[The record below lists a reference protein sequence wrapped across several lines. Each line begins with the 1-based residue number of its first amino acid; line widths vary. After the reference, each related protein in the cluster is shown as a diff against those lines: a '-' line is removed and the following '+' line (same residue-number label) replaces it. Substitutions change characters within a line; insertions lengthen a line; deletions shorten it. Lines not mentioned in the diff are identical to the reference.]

1 MSEPGKAVFLSYAS
15 QDAEAA
21 KRICE
26 ALRAAG
32 VEVWFD
38 TDGGLEHGDE
48 WDAKIRRQIKECVLF
63 LPIISANTQAREEGY
78 FRIEWELAAERA
90 MGIAS
95 GVAFILPIVIDNT
108 REPDALVPDRF
119 RKVQWTR
126 LPGGTVPPDVK
137 ARFLKLWS
145 HRTGVLSHEAARA
158 TGSEPVQ
165 TLQPKSRAG
174 LYPVAVLAL
183 ALVAGAGWWLLHRP
197 ATLTATEATKVL
209 APVSEA
215 KQLVAKAWEQ
225 MNKPKLARAVLETA
239 DGFCKRAAE
248 LDANDAEVWAAW
260 SQVDS
265 WFVYHN
271 FDRSPARREGARTK
285 ASRAMQLAPDSYEAR
300 LAQAC
305 QLVRAG
311 GGQTASLFDAQ
322 AESLLRALLRDN
334 QEEPRALLALG
345 ILLRNSGKFAE
356 AREIFGRLVKNPAFA
371 TQGWNEL
378 GWAER
383 FAGDNRAAEAAID
396 TSIALQPYWGN
407 LGLKTIIAQ
416 TWWGDLDLA
425 KATLDR
431 TSASDRQEDRG
442 IIFSNYLY
450 YWRREPEAMLQVLS
464 SVPRDWLQ
472 MNGFDGP
479 KAYRTALAHRMA
491 GHGEAAKIQ
500 WQTALKLVERRLADS
515 PDSSQL
521 IHWKGVLLAESGN
534 RPEAETALRL
544 AQEMGNTG
552 SSNLSADDE
561 ILLGNLDAAIALLE
575 RQVDERA
582 RGMTAADFRLNPVY
596 DPLRKEPRFQALLA
610 RMEADPKFSPKAK
623 AVPAPSSLSPSP
635 PEQPKIDQKSVAVLA
650 FANLSDDK
658 GNEYFSDGI
667 SEELLNVLAKIPGLK
682 VSARTSAFYFKGKE
696 VPIPEI
702 AQKLGVAY
710 VVEGSVRKAGDKV
723 RITAQLI
730 KAEGGFHVWSDSF
743 TRDLKDIFAVQD
755 EIAGLIA
762 QQLQLKL
769 GGSSRAMKQVNPEA
783 YRLVLEGRNFWLLRT
798 GDGFARAEAAFNKA
812 LALDPAFAEAHAGLA
827 DVWSIRAW
835 YRLLGGESDASDD
848 LNRGDAEA
856 QIALRLDPALAEPY
870 AALGAV
876 RYNQRRYAE
885 SEQYYQE
892 ALRLNPNYAF
902 AHHWHAQLRG
912 NIGHLDELMA
922 GMDKAIELDPLA
934 FITLTSHTLF
944 LTFARRYEEAITLSD
959 RALALRSEV
968 FVPLYGNRALLMLVV
983 GRKDEAVAAART
995 VLNNPQFQPRWWLD
1009 ANALYVLRRAGF
1021 TAEAQADAERIR
1033 AALPARSQLHAAI
1046 LAALGQP
1053 HEALELLVANG
1064 VSSTSIS
1071 SLYYSEMWDE
1081 VRADPRFPGVI
1092 VKLGFESDYRLAR
1105 ETLARMRNE
1114 QEAKK

>member
-1 MSEPGKAVFLSYAS
+1 MSEPTKAVFLSYAREDT
-15 QDAEAA
+15 DAAR
-21 KRICE
+21 RIAD
-26 ALRAAG
+26 ALRSQG
-32 VEVWFD
+32 LEVWFD
-38 TDGGLEHGDE
+38 QNELRGGDT
-48 WDAKIRRQIKECVLF
+48 WDAKIRQQINDCTLF
-63 LPIISANTQAREEGY
+63 LPIVSAHTQERSKGY
-78 FRIEWELAAERA
+78 FRLEWKLAVEQTHL
-90 MGIAS
+90 MLE
-95 GVAFILPIVIDNT
+95 GVPFLAPIVIDDT
-108 REPDALVPDRF
+108 PESGAAVPAEF
-119 RKVQWTR
+119 MKVQWTH
-126 LPGGTVPPDVK
+126 LPGALPTPQFVGQVK
-137 ARFLKLWS
+137 RLLEGN
-145 HRTGVLSHEAARA
+145 TLEAGRPRPAERGGGA
-158 TGSEPVQ
+158 ASPVSAKRRS
-165 TLQPKSRAG
+165 P
-174 LYPVAVLAL
+174 LAL
-183 ALVAGAGWWLLHRP
+183 AAAALVVVAIAVALISSKKSERP
-197 ATLTATEATKVL
+197 SAAPAQPVTATPRPTSQPVAPTAT
-209 APVSEA
+209 A
-215 KQLVAKAWEQ
+215 
-225 MNKPKLARAVLETA
+225 
-239 DGFCKRAAE
+239 
-248 LDANDAEVWAAW
+248 
-260 SQVDS
+260 
-265 WFVYHN
+265 
-271 FDRSPARREGARTK
+271 
-285 ASRAMQLAPDSYEAR
+285 
-300 LAQAC
+300 
-305 QLVRAG
+305 
-311 GGQTASLFDAQ
+311 
-322 AESLLRALLRDN
+322 
-334 QEEPRALLALG
+334 
-345 ILLRNSGKFAE
+345 
-356 AREIFGRLVKNPAFA
+356 
-371 TQGWNEL
+371 
-378 GWAER
+378 
-383 FAGDNRAAEAAID
+383 
-396 TSIALQPYWGN
+396 
-407 LGLKTIIAQ
+407 
-416 TWWGDLDLA
+416 
-425 KATLDR
+425 
-431 TSASDRQEDRG
+431 ASD
-442 IIFSNYLY
+442 
-450 YWRREPEAMLQVLS
+450 
-464 SVPRDWLQ
+464 
-472 MNGFDGP
+472 
-479 KAYRTALAHRMA
+479 
-491 GHGEAAKIQ
+491 
-500 WQTALKLVERRLADS
+500 
-515 PDSSQL
+515 
-521 IHWKGVLLAESGN
+521 
-534 RPEAETALRL
+534 
-544 AQEMGNTG
+544 
-552 SSNLSADDE
+552 
-561 ILLGNLDAAIALLE
+561 
-575 RQVDERA
+575 
-582 RGMTAADFRLNPVY
+582 
-596 DPLRKEPRFQALLA
+596 
-610 RMEADPKFSPKAK
+610 
-623 AVPAPSSLSPSP
+623 
-635 PEQPKIDQKSVAVLA
+635 KSVAVLA

-682 VSARTSAFYFKGKE
+682 VTARTSSFHFKGKDT
-696 VPIPEI
+696 PIADI
-702 AQKLGVAY
+702 AAQLGVAY

-856 QIALRLDPALAEPY
+856 QIALRLDPSLAEPY

-912 NIGHLDELMA
+912 IIGHLDELMA